1 MFDIGWQEL
10 FIVGLIA
17 IIVIGPKELPR
28 VLRTVTLAVR
38 KVRGMARDFQDGIDE
53 LAREAD
59 LDDLR
64 KDLEKSATG
73 DLDEEMG
80 SILDPARELEDSVK
94 EIGSALD
101 APKKAVKSE
110 ATAAAP
116 EPAPLKKA
124 STPEPARDEA
134 GAPPEA
140 AGESDRKAGSSG

>member
-59 LDDLR
+59 LEDLR

-94 EIGSALD
+94 EIGGALN
-101 APKKAVKSE
+101 
-110 ATAAAP
+110 AP
-116 EPAPLKKA
+116 EKTAKPDVAKPDAAKSAPA
-124 STPEPARDEA
+124 EI
-134 GAPPEA
+134 APPPEKDDA
-140 AGESDRKAGSSG
+140 ASGETPADDRKAGSGG

>member
-59 LDDLR
+59 LEDLR

-73 DLDEEMG
+73 DLDEEIG
-80 SILDPARELEDSVK
+80 SIIDPAHELEESVK
-94 EIGSALD
+94 DIGSALD
-101 APKKAVKSE
+101 APEKAAKPE
-110 ATAAAP
+110 ATTAP
-116 EPAPLKKA
+116 AEPAPLKKA
-124 STPEPARDEA
+124 STPEPDRDEPT
-134 GAPPEA
+134 GPSEA
-140 AGESDRKAGSSG
+140 AVESDRKAGSGG